1 VSERLSA
8 DTVRLLE
15 QAQGPIVLE
24 LFAGCG
30 GASEGIRRAFPDVPA
45 IGVELDSTACATR
58 RAAGH
63 LTIQADVAEL
73 PTEPF
78 KGRVLGL
85 WMSPPCPDF
94 SSAGRRKG
102 VEGTSGHLIFQV
114 LRWTL
119 ALRPTWL
126 ACEQVPPVLPWW
138 QHFAT
143 TLQAEGYF
151 TWAGI
156 LCAADYGVPQ
166 ERYRAILMAHAERPV
181 QPPMPTHAER
191 PHPDLFSGTEP
202 LPWVSMAEG
211 LGWGATGGPSP
222 TVTAGGTKAG
232 GAEPL
237 ARGGRDRLERERE
250 RDRWLPK
257 NAGVRYD

>member
-1 VSERLSA
+1 M
-8 DTVRLLE
+8 
-15 QAQGPIVLE
+15 ILE

-30 GASEGIRRAFPDVPA
+30 GAGLGIRRACSDTPSVGIEWD
-45 IGVELDSTACATR
+45 ETACRTR
-58 RAAGH
+58 SAAG
-63 LTIQADVAEL
+63 LATIRADVATY

-78 KGRVLGL
+78 VGKVVGL
-85 WMSPPCPDF
+85 WASPPCPDF
-94 SSAGRRKG
+94 SAAGRRRG
-102 VEGTSGHLIFQV
+102 IEGTSGHLIFEV
-114 LRWTL
+114 LRWSL
-119 ALRPTWL
+119 ALRPTWI

-138 QHFAT
+138 QHFARA
-143 TLQAEGYF
+143 LEAEGYY

-166 ERYRAILMAHAERPV
+166 ERRRAILMAHAERPV
-181 QPPMPTHAER
+181 APPVPTHTEDPR
-191 PHPDLFSGTEP
+191 PDLFGGEL

-222 TVTAGGTKAG
+222 TVTAGGTKTG

-250 RDRWLPK
+250 SRRWVPK
-257 NAGVRYD
+257 DAGVGHE